1 MSYNIKV
8 DYARDAYLSE
18 FSKKTLSD
26 RYMIDGELSPQ
37 DAFAR
42 AAKAFANDE
51 AHAQRLYDYASK
63 LWFMFSTPVLSNG
76 GTTRGLPISC
86 FLNYVEDSREGITN
100 HYTENAF
107 LSSVGGGVGGCWNG
121 VRSVG
126 SKTSNGSE
134 STGVIPFMKVVDAE
148 MLAFSQGVT
157 RRGSYAAY
165 LDMSHPEIEE
175 FLDVRKPTGGDIN
188 RKSTNLHHGVVV
200 PDRFMALIEG
210 ATREEGFDDSWD
222 LRDPHTGRV
231 VKTVSA
237 KTLWVKLIQNRVET
251 GEPYI
256 MFGDTVQEGLPKCQK
271 EKGLKVHHSNLCS
284 EITLATAEDRT
295 AVCCLSSVNL
305 EEFDEWQHNPLFIP
319 DLVAMLDNV
328 LTYFIDN
335 APNELWRAAYSAM
348 QERSIGLGAMGF
360 HAYLQRHNQPFE
372 GIMAKSANMRMF
384 KHIKSEAD
392 RATRELAI
400 ERGEAPDAV
409 GYGVRNVHLL
419 AVAPNASSSI
429 ICGNTSP
436 SIEPYRANA
445 FTQKTKSGSSL
456 QKNEY
461 LEHILQE
468 LGEDTDEVWKGIITN
483 GGSVQH
489 LDFLDDWTKDVF
501 KTAVEIDQRWVID
514 LAADR
519 QQYIC
524 QSQSLNVF
532 FPANVSKQEL
542 HAIHM
547 MAWKKKVKT
556 LYYLRSEAYKRAE
569 KVSDEALRQYIF
581 DSIDEGACLACE
593 G

>member
-1 MSYNIKV
+1 MLI
-8 DYARDAYLSE
+8 DYRRDNYLSE
-18 FSKKTLSD
+18 FSHKTLQD
-26 RYMIDGELSPQ
+26 RYLVDGESSPQ
-37 DAFAR
+37 EAFGR
-42 AAKAFANDE
+42 AAKAFSDNE

-63 LWFMFSTPVLSNG
+63 LWFMFSTPILSNG

-86 FLNYVEDSREGITN
+86 FLNYVEDSREGITG

-107 LSSVGGGVGGCWNG
+107 LSSVGGGVGGSWSAI
-121 VRSVG
+121 RSVG
-126 SKTSNGSE
+126 AKTSSGSE

-165 LDMSHPEIEE
+165 LDISHPEIEE
-175 FLDVRKPTGGDIN
+175 FLDVRKPTGGDVN
-188 RKSTNLHHGVVV
+188 RKSVNLHHGVVV
-200 PDRFMALIEG
+200 SDEFMALIEG
-210 ATREEGFDDSWD
+210 ATREEGFDDSWN
-222 LRDPHTGRV
+222 LIDPHTQKV
-231 VKTVSA
+231 TKTVSA

-256 MFGDTVQEGLPKCQK
+256 MFGDTVQAGLPLCQA
-271 EKGLKVHHSNLCS
+271 EKGFKVNHSNLCS
-284 EITLATAEDRT
+284 EITLATDAMRT

-305 EEFDEWQHNPLFIP
+305 EEYDEWKEHKDFIP
-319 DLVAMLDNV
+319 DLIRMLDNV
-328 LTYFIDN
+328 ISYFVEN
-335 APNELWRAAYSAM
+335 APNTLSKAKFSAEM
-348 QERSIGLGAMGF
+348 ERSLGLGAMGF
-360 HAYLQRHNQPFE
+360 HAYLQRHNIPFE
-372 GIMAKSANMRMF
+372 SPMAKGTNLKMF
-384 KHIKSEAD
+384 KHIKSEALN
-392 RATRELAI
+392 ATKTLAM

-456 QKNEY
+456 LKNEY
-461 LEHILQE
+461 LEYALQE
-468 LGEDTDEVWKGIITN
+468 LDQDTNEVWKSIITN
-483 GGSVQH
+483 NGSVQH
-489 LDFLDDWTKDVF
+489 LDFLDEWTKDVF
-501 KTAVEIDQRWVID
+501 KTAVELDQRWIIEM
-514 LAADR
+514 AADR
-519 QQYIC
+519 QEEIC
-524 QSQSLNVF
+524 QSQSLNIF

-556 LYYLRSEAYKRAE
+556 LYYLRSEAIKRAE
-569 KVSDEALRQYIF
+569 TVSDEALRQYIF
-581 DSIDEGACLACE
+581 ESIDDEGCLACE

>member
-1 MSYNIKV
+1 MGYNVVV
-8 DYARDAYLSE
+8 DYRRDNYLSE
-18 FSKKTLSD
+18 FSKKTLQD
-26 RYMIDGELSPQ
+26 RYMIDGEVSPQ

-42 AAKAFANDE
+42 AAKTFASNED
-51 AHAQRLYDYASK
+51 HAQRLYDYASK

-76 GTTRGLPISC
+76 GTKRGLPISC
-86 FLNYVEDSREGITN
+86 FLNYVDDSREGLTN
-100 HYTENAF
+100 HYTENAY
-107 LSSVGGGVGGCWNG
+107 LSSVGGGIGGCWNDI
-121 VRSVG
+121 RSVG
-126 SKTSNGSE
+126 TKTSAGSE
-134 STGVIPFMKVVDAE
+134 STGVIPFLKVVDAE

-188 RKSTNLHHGVVV
+188 RKSINLHHGVLVG
-200 PDRFMALIEG
+200 DDFMDLIEQ
-210 ATREEGFDDSWD
+210 ATKVEGFDDSWP
-222 LRDPHTGRV
+222 LIDPHTGRV
-231 VKTVSA
+231 TKVVSA

-256 MFGDTVQEGLPKCQK
+256 MFKDTVQKALPDFQK
-271 EKGLKVHHSNLCS
+271 EAGLKVNHSNLCS
-284 EITLATAEDRT
+284 EITLATDKDRT

-305 EEFDEWQHNPLFIP
+305 EEFDEWQHDEKFIP
-319 DLVAMLDNV
+319 DLIEMLDNV
-328 LTYFIDN
+328 LTHFIEN
-335 APNELWRAAYSAM
+335 APPELHRAIYSAV

-360 HAYLQRHNQPFE
+360 HAYLQRRHVPFE
-372 GIMAKSANMRMF
+372 SVVAKSLNNRIF
-384 KHIKSEAD
+384 KHIKEQAV
-392 RATRELAI
+392 ATTERLAR
-400 ERGEAPDAV
+400 ERGACPDA
-409 GYGVRNVHLL
+409 GDRLIRNTHLL

-445 FTQKTKSGSSL
+445 YTQKTKSGSSL

-468 LGEDTDEVWKGIITN
+468 MGQDTPEVWRSIVTN

-489 LDFLDDWTKDVF
+489 LDFLDDFTKDVF

-519 QQYIC
+519 QKYIC

-542 HAIHM
+542 HATHM
-547 MAWKKKVKT
+547 MAWKKGVKT
-556 LYYLRSEAYKRAE
+556 LYYLRSEAYRRAE
-569 KVSDEALRQYIF
+569 NVSDTALRQMVIE
-581 DSIDEGACLACE
+581 STDENTCLSCE

>member
-1 MSYNIKV
+1 MSFNVTI
-8 DYARDAYLSE
+8 DYRRDNYLSE
-18 FSKKTLSD
+18 FSKKTLQD
-26 RYMIDGELSPQ
+26 RYLVDGEISPQ

-42 AAKAFANDE
+42 AARTFASDE

-63 LWFMFSTPVLSNG
+63 LWFMFSTPILSNG
-76 GTTRGLPISC
+76 GTKRGLPISC
-86 FLNYVEDSREGITN
+86 FLNYVEDSREGITS

-107 LSSVGGGVGGCWNG
+107 LSSVGGGIGGCWND

-126 SKTSNGSE
+126 SKTSAGSE
-134 STGVIPFMKVVDAE
+134 STGVIPFLKVVDAE

-165 LDMSHPEIEE
+165 LDISHPEVEE
-175 FLDVRKPTGGDIN
+175 FLDIRKPTGGDIN
-188 RKSTNLHHGVVV
+188 RKSTNLHHGILIG
-200 PDRFMALIEG
+200 DDFMEIIEN
-210 ATREEGFDDSWD
+210 ATKLENYDDSWD
-222 LRDPHTGRV
+222 LIDPHTKRV

-251 GEPYI
+251 GEPYV
-256 MFGDTVQEGLPKCQK
+256 MFKDTVQKALPEFQK
-271 EKGLKVHHSNLCS
+271 EKGLQVHHSNLCS
-284 EITLATAEDRT
+284 EITLATDKDRT

-305 EEFDEWQHNPLFIP
+305 EEFDEWQHDPNFIP
-319 DLVAMLDNV
+319 DLVEMLDNV

-335 APNELWRAAYSAM
+335 APPELARAINSAK

-360 HAYLQRHNQPFE
+360 HAYLQRRHIAFE
-372 GIMAKSANMRMF
+372 GVMAKTANLRMF
-384 KHIKSEAD
+384 KHIKEQAEST
-392 RATRELAI
+392 TRKLA
-400 ERGEAPDAV
+400 ENRGSCPDA
-409 GYGVRNVHLL
+409 YPALIRNAHLL

-445 FTQKTKSGSSL
+445 FAQKTKSGTSL

-461 LEHILQE
+461 LEHILQD
-468 LGEDTDEVWKGIITN
+468 LGQDTEEVWKSIVTK

-489 LDFLDDWTKDVF
+489 LDFLDENTKDVF
-501 KTAVEIDQRWVID
+501 KTAVEIDQRWVIEM
-514 LAADR
+514 AADR

-542 HAIHM
+542 HAVHL

-556 LYYLRSEAYKRAE
+556 LYYLRSEAYRRAE
-569 KVSDEALRQYIF
+569 NVSDQMLRQMVIE
-581 DSIDEGACLACE
+581 STDENSCLACE

>member
-1 MSYNIKV
+1 MKLNYN
-8 DYARDAYLSE
+8 RDKYLSE
-18 FSKKTLSD
+18 FGIKTLED
-26 RYMIDGELSPQ
+26 RYMIEGEKSPQ

-42 AAKAFANDE
+42 AAKAFADDD
-51 AHAQRLYDYASK
+51 AHAQRLYDYASQ

-86 FLNYVEDSREGITN
+86 FLNYVDDSRHGLTN

-107 LSSVGGGVGGCWNG
+107 LSSVGGGIGGCWNG

-126 SKTSNGSE
+126 STTSNGSE
-134 STGVIPFMKVVDAE
+134 STGVIPFLKVVDAE

-165 LDMSHPEIEE
+165 LDISHPEIEE

-188 RKSTNLHHGVVV
+188 RKSINLHHGVVV
-200 PDRFMALIEG
+200 SDKFMKLIEK
-210 ATREEGFDDSWD
+210 ATIEEGFDDSWD
-222 LRDPHTGRV
+222 LVDPHSGRV
-231 VKTVSA
+231 IKTIPA

-256 MFGDTVQEGLPKCQK
+256 MFGDTVQEALPEYQK
-271 EKGLKVHHSNLCS
+271 AKGLQVHHSNLCS
-284 EITLATAEDRT
+284 EITLATAADRT

-305 EEFDEWQHNPLFIP
+305 EEYDSWKDNEMFIP
-319 DLVAMLDNV
+319 DLIRMLDNV
-328 LTYFIDN
+328 LTHFIQN
-335 APNELWRAAYSAM
+335 APSELQRARYSAYM
-348 QERSIGLGAMGF
+348 ERSLGLGAMGF
-360 HAYLQRHNQPFE
+360 HAYLQRHNVAFE
-372 GIMAKSANMRMF
+372 SVTAKSMNMKMF
-384 KHIKSEAD
+384 RRIKDEAL
-392 RATRELAI
+392 RASKTLAV
-400 ERGEAPDAV
+400 ERGECPDGS
-409 GYGVRNVHLL
+409 GYGVRNAHLL
-419 AVAPNASSSI
+419 AIAPNASSSI

-445 FTQKTKSGSSL
+445 FVQKTKTGSSL
-456 QKNEY
+456 LKNEY
-461 LEHILQE
+461 LEHALDE
-468 LGEDTDEVWKGIITN
+468 LDMNHDEVWQSIVTN
-483 GGSVQH
+483 NGSVQH
-489 LDFLDDWTKDVF
+489 LDFLDDYTKDVF
-501 KTAVEIDQRWVID
+501 KTGVEIDQRWVID

-532 FPANVSKQEL
+532 FPADISKQEL

-569 KVSDEALRQYIF
+569 NVSDEALRQYIF
-581 DSIDEGACLACE
+581 DAIDENSCVACE

>member
-1 MSYNIKV
+1 MLINY
-8 DYARDAYLSE
+8 DRDKYLSE
-18 FSKKTLSD
+18 FSHKTLQD
-26 RYMIDGELSPQ
+26 RYLVNGETSPQ

-42 AAKAFANDE
+42 AAKAFSDDD

-86 FLNYVEDSREGITN
+86 FLNYVEDSRQGITG

-107 LSSVGGGVGGCWNG
+107 LSSVGGGVGGCWSD

-165 LDMSHPEIEE
+165 LDISHPEVEE
-175 FLDVRKPTGGDIN
+175 FLDVRKPTGGDVN
-188 RKSTNLHHGVVV
+188 RKSVNLHHGILIG
-200 PDRFMALIEG
+200 DDFMELIEG
-210 ATREEGFDDSWD
+210 ATREEGYDDSWD
-222 LRDPHTGRV
+222 LIDPHTNQV
-231 VKTVSA
+231 TKTVSA

-256 MFGDTVQEGLPKCQK
+256 MFKDTVQDALPKYQK
-271 EKGLKVHHSNLCS
+271 EAGLKVNHSNLCS
-284 EITLATAEDRT
+284 EITLATDDDRT

-305 EEFDEWQHNPLFIP
+305 EEYDEWKHDDNFIP
-319 DLVAMLDNV
+319 DLIRMLDNV
-328 LTYFIDN
+328 ISYFIEN
-335 APNELWRAAYSAM
+335 APMHLAKAVYSASR
-348 QERSIGLGAMGF
+348 ERSLGLGAMGF
-360 HAYLQRHNQPFE
+360 HAYLQRHNIPFE
-372 GIMAKSANMRMF
+372 SASAKGANMKMF
-384 KHIKSEAD
+384 QHIKW
-392 RATRELAI
+392 RAVNATKQLAE
-400 ERGEAPDAV
+400 ERGECPDGV
-409 GYGVRNVHLL
+409 GHGVRNAHLL

-456 QKNEY
+456 LKNEY
-461 LEHILQE
+461 LEHVLQE
-468 LGEDTDEVWKGIITN
+468 LDQDTDDVWKSIITN
-483 GGSVQH
+483 NGSVQH
-489 LDFLDDWTKDVF
+489 LDFLDEWTKDVF
-501 KTAVEIDQRWVID
+501 KTAVEIDQKWIID
-514 LAADR
+514 MAADR
-519 QQYIC
+519 QMDIC
-524 QSQSLNVF
+524 QSQSLNIF

-547 MAWKKKVKT
+547 MAWKRKVKT
-556 LYYLRSEAYKRAE
+556 LYYLRSEAIKRAE
-569 KVSDEALRQYIF
+569 TVSDEALRQYIF
-581 DSIDEGACLACE
+581 DSIDDAGCVACE